1 MKILLVSPEAPNTFW
16 SLKNALKFTSKKAML
31 PPLGL
36 LTVAAMLPEEWQLK
50 LVDMSVESLHDRDI
64 LWSDYVFLSGMSV
77 HRESVERIIDRCR
90 KLGRKI
96 VGGGPLF
103 TAMPEEFDHV
113 DHLVL
118 NEAEVTLGRF
128 LQDLAAGCPEHI
140 YQTGEWADMQDTPI
154 PRWDLVNMK
163 KYFCMCV
170 QYSRGCPF
178 SCDFCNITSLFGRRM
193 RTKTSDRMI
202 AELERLYA
210 IGYRG
215 PVFVVDD
222 NFIGNKKTLK
232 NEILPAVIEWMD
244 RKGWPFKLNTQVS
257 INLADD
263 EELMR
268 LMAQAGFDCV
278 FVGIETA
285 DEESLAECNKTQN
298 KGRDLV
304 ECVKKIQ
311 RFGMEVQAG
320 FILGFDTDRS
330 AVFESLIR
338 FIQESGI
345 VTAMVGLLN
354 APKGTELYR
363 RLTDEKR
370 LLQYSSGDNTDFSI
384 NFIPKMKWEELID
397 GYQKVVKTIYSPEHY
412 YRRIMTFLK
421 SYVPVQQHR
430 HRVTRSDMKAL
441 FKSIWLMGVW
451 GSGRRYYWKLLLRSL
466 CHPQQFHLIMMFAI
480 NGFHFRK
487 VFAA

>member
-1 MKILLVSPEAPNTFW
+1 MKILLVSPETPNTFW

-36 LTVAAMLPEEWQLK
+36 LTVAAMLPEDWQLK
-50 LVDMSVESLHDRDI
+50 LVDMSVESLRDRDI

-77 HRESVERIIDRCR
+77 HRESVEQVIDRCR

-140 YQTGEWADMQDTPI
+140 YQTDEWADMQDTPI
-154 PRWDLVNMK
+154 PRWDLINPK
-163 KYFCMCV
+163 KYFCMPV

-178 SCDFCNITSLFGRRM
+178 SCDFCNVTSLFGRRM

-210 IGYRG
+210 IGWRG
-215 PVFVVDD
+215 SVFVVDD
-222 NFIGNKKTLK
+222 NFIGNKKVLK
-232 NEILPAVIEWMD
+232 GEILPAVIEWMD
-244 RKGWPFKLNTQVS
+244 RKGRPFKLNTQVS

-263 EELMR
+263 EELML
-268 LMAQAGFDCV
+268 LMTQAGFDCV

-285 DEESLAECNKTQN
+285 DEESLSLCNKTQN

-330 AVFESLIR
+330 SVFEGLIR

-345 VTAMVGLLN
+345 VTAMVGLLH
-354 APKGTELYR
+354 APKGTELYQ

-370 LLQYSSGDNTDFSI
+370 LLQHSSGDNTDFSI
-384 NFIPKMKWEELID
+384 NFIPKMKWEELLD

-412 YRRIMTFLK
+412 YRRIVTFLK
-421 SYVPVQQHR
+421 SYVPVQQHK
-430 HRVTRSDMKAL
+430 HKVTRSDMKAL

-451 GSGRRYYWKLLLRSL
+451 SSGRRYYWKLLLRSL
-466 CHPQQFHLIMMFAI
+466 RHRRQFHLIMMFAI
-480 NGFHFRK
+480 NGFHFRR
-487 VFAA
+487 VFGA